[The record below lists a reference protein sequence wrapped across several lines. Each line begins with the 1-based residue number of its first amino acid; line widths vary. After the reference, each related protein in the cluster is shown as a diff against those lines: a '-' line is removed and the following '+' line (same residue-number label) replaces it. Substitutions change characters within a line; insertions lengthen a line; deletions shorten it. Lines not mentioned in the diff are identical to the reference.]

1 MRNSKIPFMLAWTL
15 AQGVQATSLCILMPP
30 PHCLPRGR
38 SIPTPVHSGLHPP
51 ALGSMLASHM
61 SAHVMPPLSLSLP
74 CQGLYRGA
82 VGSQEPALI
91 GAEVRRGGSHFATS
105 LVFTRVGGP
114 MTHK

>member
-15 AQGVQATSLCILMPP
+15 AQGVRATSLCILMPP

-61 SAHVMPPLSLSLP
+61 SAHVMPPSV
-74 CQGLYRGA
+74 CHRGA

>member
-61 SAHVMPPLSLSLP
+61 SAHVMPPSVCP
-74 CQGLYRGA
+74 CPVRGYTEGQWA
-82 VGSQEPALI
+82 VRSQP
-91 GAEVRRGGSHFATS
+91 
-105 LVFTRVGGP
+105 
-114 MTHK
+114 